1 MDNIAAILNNLAEL
15 LEQILYGGHFRT
27 ILILFVIIL
36 AAVPVLVMTAV
47 YICKWRSDRIDN
59 DPIMGH
65 ALRLSQF
72 YRDRPLR
79 AEIILNHRTWRQRFQ
94 TFREKYPPCDPNGLA
109 RAIREAEF
117 NEFVKFELDREIR
130 ELKQKNITKNRAAM
144 NRALKMLRE
153 TRKQLPS
160 GVFIILATKHRF
172 RHRMNC
178 DLSHA
183 HAWLK
188 HVEPRSKDPG
198 PAETFQA
205 IKLNHYQC
213 AYCHRDLNDGIRLRA
228 VVTESG
234 RTIPVCNHCK
244 QEKLAQKA

>member
-1 MDNIAAILNNLAEL
+1 MCNIAAILDNLTEL
-15 LEQILYGGHFRT
+15 LEQILYGGHFKT
-27 ILILFVIIL
+27 ILVLFGMIL
-36 AAVPVLVMTAV
+36 AIVPVLVMTAV
-47 YICKWRSDRIDN
+47 SIYRWRSDRIDN
-59 DPIMGH
+59 DPVMGH

-72 YRDRPLR
+72 YLDRPLR
-79 AEIILNHRTWRQRFQ
+79 AEIVLNHRTWRQRFQ
-94 TFREKYPPCDPNGLA
+94 TFREKYPPCDPNKLA
-109 RAIREAEF
+109 QAVQEAEF
-117 NEFVKFELDREIR
+117 NEFVKFELDREVR

-178 DLSHA
+178 NLGHA

-188 HVEPRSKDPG
+188 HVRPRSKGPG

-205 IKLNHYQC
+205 IQSNHYQC
-213 AYCHRDLNDGIRLRA
+213 AYCHRDLNDGVRLQA
-228 VVTESG
+228 VVTGSG
-234 RTIPVCNHCK
+234 RTIPVCDQCK
-244 QEKLAQKA
+244 QEKLTQKA

>member
-1 MDNIAAILNNLAEL
+1 MAAMLNKLAEL
-15 LEQILYGGHFRT
+15 LEQIIYGGHFKT
-27 ILILFVIIL
+27 ILILAGTIL
-36 AAVPVLVMTAV
+36 IAVPMLIMIAV
-47 YICKWRSDRIDN
+47 YICKWWSDRIDN
-59 DPIMGH
+59 DPVMGH

-72 YRDRPLR
+72 YLDRPLR

-109 RAIREAEF
+109 HAIREAEF

-130 ELKQKNITKNRAAM
+130 ELKQKNITKNRTALK
-144 NRALKMLRE
+144 RALVMLRE
-153 TRKQLPS
+153 TKKQLPS
-160 GVFIILATKHRF
+160 GVFITLTTKHRF

-183 HAWLK
+183 HEWLK
-188 HVEPRSKDPG
+188 HVKPRSKDPN

-205 IKLNHYQC
+205 IKSNHYQC
-213 AYCHRDLNDGIRLRA
+213 AYCHRDLNDGVRLQA
-228 VVTESG
+228 VISQSG
-234 RTIPVCNHCK
+234 RTIPVCDQCK